1 MRICAALHGSRVR
14 QPLELNT
21 TLRGAMA
28 HFDDSYFVSHL
39 ECSADATRYPA
50 GELHTVSRAGKPLLV
65 RYRLSELSAAWARES
80 LHERPWSLW
89 RYRELLPVRSAR
101 NVVALGEV
109 VTPIVAATGAARA
122 AGAGELLVKQEG
134 VLPTGSF
141 KARGQAIAI
150 SMAKELGV
158 RAAVIPTAGNA
169 GAAMA
174 AYCSR
179 AGIQS
184 HVFCPDDTPQ
194 PIVRQAALQGASV
207 YLVNGLLDECGQVAG
222 AAARSRG
229 WFDLS
234 TLKEPYRIEGKKTMG
249 FELAEQLGWTLPDAI
264 IYPTGG
270 GTGFIGMWKAFEE
283 LEALG
288 WIGPKRPRMVCVQST
303 GCAPLVRAWEAGE
316 THARRW
322 DDVRTYASGFKAP
335 ASIGDFLVLGI
346 LRASGGFGITVS
358 DEEIVAAQQAMGAHD
373 GILLCPE
380 GAGCYAAW
388 RKAVADGRVQRD
400 ERVVIFDT
408 ATGLKYPMPAA
419 GRHVDKNDPV
429 L

>member
-1 MRICAALHGSRVR
+1 MTS
-14 QPLELNT
+14 
-21 TLRGAMA
+21 
-28 HFDDSYFVSHL
+28 FDDRNFVSHL
-39 ECSADATRYPA
+39 ECSASNERYPA
-50 GELHTVSRAGKPLLV
+50 GELHTVSRLGKPLLV
-65 RYRLSELSAAWARES
+65 RYRLPELRAAWTRES
-80 LHERPWSLW
+80 LRDRPWNLW
-89 RYRELLPVRSAR
+89 RYRELLPLRFAANLVS
-101 NVVALGEV
+101 LGEV

-122 AGAGELLVKQEG
+122 AGAAELLVKQEG
-134 VLPTGSF
+134 ALPTGSF
-141 KARGQAIAI
+141 KARGQAVAI

-179 AGIQS
+179 AGIES
-184 HVFCPDDTPQ
+184 HVLCPDDTPP

-222 AAARSRG
+222 AAARRHG

-249 FELAEQLGWTLPDAI
+249 FELAEQLGWSLPDVI
-264 IYPTGG
+264 FYPTGG

-303 GCAPLVRAWEAGE
+303 GCAPLVRAWAAGA

-322 DDVRTYASGFKAP
+322 EEVQTYASGFKAP
-335 ASIGDFLVLGI
+335 ASIGDFLVLEI
-346 LRASGGFGITVS
+346 LRASGGFGISVS
-358 DEEIVAAQQAMGAHD
+358 DEEIVAAQQAIGASD

-388 RKAVADGRVQRD
+388 RKAFADGRVRQD
-400 ERVVIFDT
+400 ERALIFDT
-408 ATGLKYPMPAA
+408 ATGLKYPMPEA
-419 GRHVDKNDPV
+419 GRHIDKASPAI
-429 L
+429 

>member
-1 MRICAALHGSRVR
+1 MDASFGFF
-14 QPLELNT
+14 
-21 TLRGAMA
+21 G
-28 HFDDSYFVSHL
+28 DDHFVSHL
-39 ECSADATRYPA
+39 ECSASGERYPA
-50 GELHTVSRAGKPLLV
+50 DRLHTVSRAGKPLLV
-65 RYRLSELSAAWARES
+65 RYRLDDLRTAWARES
-80 LHERPWSLW
+80 LAERPWSLW
-89 RYRELLPVRSAR
+89 RYRELLPIRSAAH
-101 NVVALGEV
+101 VVSLGEV
-109 VTPIVAATGAARA
+109 VTPILLARA
-122 AGAGELLVKQEG
+122 AAQAHGADELLIKQEG

-141 KARGQAIAI
+141 KARGQAVAI
-150 SMAKELGV
+150 SRARELGV

-179 AGIQS
+179 AGIAS
-184 HVFCPDDTPQ
+184 HVLCPDDTPET
-194 PIVRQAALQGASV
+194 IVRQAALQGASV

-222 AAARSRG
+222 ALARSHG
-229 WFDLS
+229 WFDMS
-234 TLKEPYRIEGKKTMG
+234 TLKEPYRVEGKKTMG
-249 FELAEQLGWTLPDAI
+249 FELAEQLGWDLPDVI
-264 IYPTGG
+264 FYPTGG
-270 GTGFIGMWKAFEE
+270 GTGFIGMWKAFDE

-288 WIGPKRPRMVCVQST
+288 WIGRKRPRMVCVQSS
-303 GCAPLVRAWEAGE
+303 GCAPLVRAWQEG
-316 THARRW
+316 TSHARRW
-322 DDVRTYASGFKAP
+322 DDVSTYASGFKAP
-335 ASIGDFLVLGI
+335 ASLGDFLVLGI
-346 LRASGGFGITVS
+346 VRASGGFGITVS

-419 GRHVDKNDPV
+419 GRHVDKNNPV

>member
-1 MRICAALHGSRVR
+1 MDTSFSFFGS
-14 QPLELNT
+14 E
-21 TLRGAMA
+21 
-28 HFDDSYFVSHL
+28 HFVSHL
-39 ECSADATRYPA
+39 ECSETGERYPA
-50 GELHTVSRAGKPLLV
+50 GRLHTVSGRGKPLLV
-65 RYRLSELSAAWARES
+65 RYRLSELHAAWTRDS
-80 LHERPWSLW
+80 LCERPWNLW
-89 RYRELLPVRSAR
+89 RYRELLPIRSVAH
-101 NVVALGEV
+101 VVSLGEV
-109 VTPIVAATGAARA
+109 VTPIVRASGAAG
-122 AGAGELLVKQEG
+122 AGAGELLIKQEG

-150 SMAKELGV
+150 SMARELGV
-158 RAAVIPTAGNA
+158 KAAVIPTAGNA

-179 AGIQS
+179 AGIES
-184 HVFCPDDTPQ
+184 HVFCPDDTPE

-222 AAARSRG
+222 KLARRHG
-229 WFDLS
+229 WFDMS

-249 FELAEQLGWTLPDAI
+249 FELAEQLGWELPDVVF
-264 IYPTGG
+264 YPTGG

-288 WIGPKRPRMVCVQST
+288 WIGPKRPRMVCVQSS
-303 GCAPLVRAWEAGE
+303 GCAPLVRAWEEGSDY
-316 THARRW
+316 ARRW

-335 ASIGDFLVLGI
+335 VSLGDFLVLGI
-346 LRASGGFGITVS
+346 VRASGGFGITVS
-358 DEEIVAAQQAMGAHD
+358 DQEIVAAQQAMGAAD

-388 RKAVADGRVQRD
+388 RKAVADGRVRRD
-400 ERVVIFDT
+400 ERSLLFDT

-419 GRHVDKNDPV
+419 GRRIDKADPFSA
-429 L
+429 